1 MLQTLESL
9 PVDQKIQLVESLW
22 DSISQHNSSITEEQK
37 RELDTRLNAY
47 AIDGNKGKSSN
58 IIFSEIK
65 NNL

>member
-22 DSISQHNSSITEEQK
+22 DNISQDDFSVTEEQK
-37 RELDTRLNAY
+37 KELDARLNAY
-47 AIDGNKGKSSN
+47 AIDGNKGKNSN

-65 NNL
+65 NSL

>member
-22 DSISQHNSSITEEQK
+22 DSISQDDFSVTEEQK
-37 RELDTRLNAY
+37 KELDARLNAY
-47 AIDGNKGKSSN
+47 AIDGSKGKSSN

-65 NNL
+65 NSL